1 MTTTRLTDIFANPPY
16 MDSTS
21 NKDFQ
26 MSTLLKYLGKVSTGV
41 TIRESVDS
49 SVNGDTRLLQ
59 IKDLP
64 KNETEFS
71 AKHLPTVNW
80 ESGATPQYLKR
91 DSIIVTGRGE
101 AKAYLFTGNESDKV
115 MISSVLIN
123 IELETGLITPEFLV
137 WYINNTT
144 SAQKHFAINSRDMI
158 LPMTSIATVKS
169 LPITIPSLEQQQ
181 DILELEYFAKQEQL
195 AFQRMSRLRREFN
208 KSASEKI
215 LQQSTNNDI

>member
-1 MTTTRLTDIFANPPY
+1 MITFNISEIYANPPFGL
-16 MDSTS
+16 D
-21 NKDFQ
+21 KELQ
-26 MSTLLKYLGKVSTGV
+26 MSTLLKYLGRASTGV

-64 KNETEFS
+64 KNETEFN
-71 AKHLPTVNW
+71 AKHLPTISW

-91 DSIIVTGRGE
+91 DSIIITGRGE
-101 AKAYLFTGNESDKV
+101 AKAYLFTGSESDKV

-123 IELETGLITPEFLV
+123 IELETELITPEFLV

-169 LPITIPSLEQQQ
+169 LPITIPPLEQQQ
-181 DILELEYFAKQEQL
+181 HILELEYFAKQEQL
-195 AFQRMSRLRREFN
+195 AFQRMSKLRREFN